1 MITPKCSRREY
12 IASSNHVVER
22 VPITKFQEA
31 YLEEY
36 GEEVSA
42 EVAEAELLGLAE
54 LVELTSKSIKEI
66 NKENEDEKE
75 DVNKRIF
82 R

>member
-1 MITPKCSRREY
+1 MLLSE
-12 IASSNHVVER
+12 SL
-22 VPITKFQEA
+22 ITKFQEA

>member
-1 MITPKCSRREY
+1 MLLSE
-12 IASSNHVVER
+12 SL
-22 VPITKFQEA
+22 ITKFQEA

-54 LVELTSKSIKEI
+54 LVELTSKSIKEMEI
-66 NKENEDEKE
+66 EDE
-75 DVNKRIF
+75 N
-82 R
+82 